1 MRTRLIRRLLPVVT
15 LALIVTTAI
24 PSQAVIT
31 PSGASGDL
39 AAAMTHGVV
48 SGSDL
53 QQPSDSPNGV
63 SDSAL
68 AGFPTD
74 GATFTILTSGD
85 VNLADDPN
93 DSGSSGA
100 ALTGSDVRGAFDV
113 SILRV
118 DLNVPSNQ
126 NCLTFQFRFLSEE
139 FPEYVGQGF
148 NDGFIA
154 ELDTSDWMIDNSGP
168 TPIISAP
175 NNFAFDENGEVVSI
189 NSTGAAGM
197 SASEA
202 IGTTYDG
209 ATRILTAQTPV
220 TTGDHQIYFSIFDAG
235 DNIYDSAAFLDGLSL
250 GASDE
255 GGCQAGVVVSR
266 SLNVQTVGDGSGNVS
281 DGDGG
286 QIDCSGSESDC
297 SGSYPDG
304 TEVTLTATPNEGSVF
319 TGWGD
324 DDCATATGDTCTL
337 TMDGDKNVT
346 AVFDPIPVNV
356 PGAPTLNQAL
366 AGNHEVGLN
375 WSAPDSDGGSPITRY
390 TVYANPC
397 PPSNGAGPCIVLDN
411 VSPNPNSG
419 STFNYVI
426 GGLTNGTTYSFTVR
440 ASNTNGP
447 GPMSNPL
454 SATPNA
460 SADTD
465 TIGANGRGTVD
476 TGFGGGANSS
486 DPSCATPSSPNC
498 KNIVAR
504 YSLVD
509 RKNVGAVIG
518 LASVPNEQTPGGPIA
533 CLEFVF
539 AMNKVAA
546 SPVCKPVAGK
556 ALLSI
561 YPTDVTT
568 LARPHF
574 AFEQDDAT
582 VTTMKL
588 GAPCLQL
595 VTNANGTPKVAS
607 NGAPICKNPNFP
619 SVFGQTPVKTNI
631 CPDGI
636 GWTPAKPCAH
646 VYYKVERIDG
656 YDLSPADCAGTWPNC
671 TWGTLANP
679 KARRP
684 VQCSSGPTCGKEV
697 IIGSSVAAGIKLASG
712 QYAVRPWCQGP
723 QPGDDA
729 VAPFIKWLPC
739 DLLVTWLSGVQS
751 TSVHFRDVVWT
762 DLEVNDP
769 GGARH

>member
-1 MRTRLIRRLLPVVT
+1 VIRLRSRLIRRLLPVVT
-15 LALIVTTAI
+15 LAFIVVAAI
-24 PSQAVIT
+24 PSQAAIT
-31 PSGASGDL
+31 PSSISDDL

-53 QQPSDSPNGV
+53 QQPSDSQANGV

-85 VNLADDPN
+85 VKLADEPN
-93 DSGSSGA
+93 NFGDSGA
-100 ALTGSDVRGAFDV
+100 ALTGSDLRGAYDV
-113 SILRV
+113 SILTV

-139 FPEYVGQGF
+139 YPEWVGQGF

-154 ELDTSDWMIDNSGP
+154 ELDTSDWTVTGS
-168 TPIISAP
+168 TISAP
-175 NNFAFDENGEVVSI
+175 HNFAFDSGHNVVSI
-189 NSTGAAGM
+189 NSTGVAGM
-197 SASEA
+197 SAGEA
-202 IGTTYDG
+202 AGTTYDG
-209 ATRILTAQTPV
+209 GTQILTAQTPV
-220 TTGDHQIYFSIFDAG
+220 TTGDHSVYFTIFDAG
-235 DNIYDSAAFLDGLSL
+235 DHDYDSAAFLDGLSL
-250 GASDE
+250 GASGE
-255 GGCQAGVVVSR
+255 GGCQAGVVVNR
-266 SLNVQTVGDGSGNVS
+266 SLNVQAVGDGSGSVS

-319 TGWGD
+319 AGWGD

-346 AVFDPIPVNV
+346 AIFDPVNA
-356 PGAPTLNQAL
+356 PGTPILNQAL
-366 AGNHEVGLN
+366 AGNHEVGLK
-375 WSAPDSDGGSPITRY
+375 WSAPDSDGPITKY
-390 TVYANPC
+390 TVYADPC
-397 PPSNGAGPCIVLDN
+397 PPANGEGPCIVLDN

-426 GGLTNGTTYSFTVR
+426 GGLTNGVTYTFTVT
-440 ASNTNGP
+440 ASNGEAEGP
-447 GPMSNPL
+447 PSNEL
-454 SATPNA
+454 SATPTA

-476 TGFGGGANSS
+476 TGFAGGANSS
-486 DPSCATPSSPNC
+486 DPSCATDPSSPNC

-533 CLEFVF
+533 CLEFMF
-539 AMNKVAA
+539 AINKVAA
-546 SPVCKPVAGK
+546 SPDCEPVAGK
-556 ALLSI
+556 SLLSI
-561 YPTDVTT
+561 YPTNVTT

-582 VTTMKL
+582 VTTMAL

-595 VTNANGTPKVAS
+595 VTNANGTPKVAT
-607 NGAPICKNPNFP
+607 NGEPICKNPNFP
-619 SVFGQTPVKTNI
+619 SAFGTGPIKTNI

-636 GWTPAKPCAH
+636 GWTPTKPCAH

-712 QYAVRPWCQGP
+712 QFAVRPWCQGP
-723 QPGDDA
+723 QPGDDV

-739 DLLVTWLSGVQS
+739 DLLVVWLNGVKS